1 MSLKQDF
8 LDWKSHP
15 VTKRVFEG
23 LKEQEALLQE
33 QLVQA
38 AGIDSSEDRY
48 RVGYIAALR
57 DVYLIRLEDEGDTN

>member
-23 LKEQEALLQE
+23 LKEQEALMQE
-33 QLVQA
+33 QLVQS

>member
-23 LKEQEALLQE
+23 LKEQEALLLE
-33 QLVQA
+33 QLAQS

-48 RVGYIAALR
+48 RAGYIAALR

>member
-15 VTKRVFEG
+15 VTKRVFDG
-23 LKEQEALLQE
+23 LKEQEALFVE
-33 QLVQA
+33 QLAQS
-38 AGIDSSEDRY
+38 AGIDSNEDRF
-48 RVGYIAALR
+48 RAGYIAALR

>member
-23 LKEQEALLQE
+23 LKEQEALMQE
-33 QLVQA
+33 QLAQS

>member
-33 QLVQA
+33 QLVQS